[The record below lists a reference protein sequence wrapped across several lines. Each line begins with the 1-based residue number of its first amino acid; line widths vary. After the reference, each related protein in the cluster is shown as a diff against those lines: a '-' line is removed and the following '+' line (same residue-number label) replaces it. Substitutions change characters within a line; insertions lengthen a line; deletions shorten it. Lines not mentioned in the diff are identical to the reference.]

1 MLIPAVSRTIVTQ
14 VPAVI
19 VWPILTM
26 THLKFIIDHPEDL
39 GLELLQRTQILSL
52 LQVRDKM
59 VNTFSLIS

>member
-19 VWPILTM
+19 VWPILTT
-26 THLKFIIDHPEDL
+26 THLDL

>member
-19 VWPILTM
+19 VWPIQ
-26 THLKFIIDHPEDL
+26 IIDHPEDL